1 MSELD
6 VLRRLG
12 DQIVPPPFDALRQT
26 ARRRARRTRV
36 AASAVVAA
44 VVAVSGAAV
53 LLSRDPEPRV
63 EPAPAPSTREL
74 TYADGSTIHYGD
86 RTVEADGA
94 VVELNVPDAGG
105 GARGGGRRIRL

>member
-12 DQIVPPPFDALRQT
+12 DQIVPPPFDTLRHT

-36 AASAVVAA
+36 ATSAAVAA

-53 LLSRDPEPRV
+53 YLGRDTDRRV
-63 EPAPAPSTREL
+63 EPAPPPSTREL

-94 VVELNVPDAGG
+94 VVELDVTDD
-105 GARGGGRRIRL
+105 